1 MRFFYDFD
9 KERRLPMISA
19 TVLSLIMVLLFVS
32 LGFAEAENQASAVG
46 LDALIDEALHNNP
59 DLKATEDNVDVLSEK
74 PSQEES
80 LENPRLGLG
89 VLNLPVNTYS
99 FDQEP
104 MTQKQIS
111 LQQRIPFPGKLPL
124 KGAIARK
131 DVDIAKEGVA
141 EKRNNLILQVKTIY
155 WNLLLIDKTVA
166 VTKENRDLLRDFV
179 KTAETRYS
187 VGTGI
192 QQDVLKAQVELSKML
207 DRLILQEEIK
217 ENLFAR
223 LNSLLYR
230 PPEERLKDIAWQDL
244 DALKLTPF
252 PYTVEELEKMA
263 EENRPELASA
273 KQRVERSRLGELL
286 AKKNY
291 YPDFDV
297 AVSYGQRNDRPDFV
311 SGSVMITI
319 PLWYKTKE
327 DRKLAEERA
336 RTRQVEDKYTS
347 LKNDIFFRLRDA
359 VLEISKYKDQLD
371 LYQNGLIPQGRA
383 ALESA
388 MAGYGVNKVDFITLV
403 NNQIT
408 LYNYRIEYYKALTGF
423 ENTISDIE
431 ATIGKRLY

>member
-1 MRFFYDFD
+1 MRFFYNFE
-9 KERRLPMISA
+9 KERRLPMISTA
-19 TVLSLIMVLLFVS
+19 VLSLIMVLLFATLS
-32 LGFAEAENQASAVG
+32 SAETANQVPAVG
-46 LDALIDEALHNNP
+46 LDALIDEALSNNP
-59 DLKATEDNVDVLSEK
+59 ALKATEDNVDVLSEK

-80 LENPRLGLG
+80 LENPRLGLSL
-89 VLNLPVNTYS
+89 LNLPVNSYS

-111 LQQRIPFPGKLPL
+111 LLQRIPFPGKLPL

-141 EKRNNLILQVKTIY
+141 EKRNNVILQVKTIY
-155 WNLLLIDKTVA
+155 WNLLLIDKTLA

-192 QQDVLKAQVELSKML
+192 QQDVLKAQVELSKMI

-217 ENLFAR
+217 ENLLAR

-230 PPEERLKDIAWQDL
+230 PSGERLKDIAWQDL
-244 DALKLTPF
+244 DALKQTPF

-273 KQRVERSRLGELL
+273 KQRIERSRLGEQL

-297 AVSYGQRNDRPDFV
+297 AVSYGQRENRPDFV

-319 PLWYKTKE
+319 PLWFKTKE

-336 RTRQVEDKYTS
+336 RTRQVEDEYTS
-347 LKNDIFFRLRDA
+347 LKNDIFFRLRDS

-371 LYQNGLIPQGRA
+371 LYKNGLIPQGRA